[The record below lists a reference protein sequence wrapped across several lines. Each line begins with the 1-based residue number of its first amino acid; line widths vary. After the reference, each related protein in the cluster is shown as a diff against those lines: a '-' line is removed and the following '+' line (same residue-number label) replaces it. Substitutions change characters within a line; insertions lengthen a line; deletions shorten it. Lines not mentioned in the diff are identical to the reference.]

1 MAQQVKDWVLSLL
14 WLESQLWRE
23 FNPWPGNF
31 RVLQV
36 WPKKKGFSPNSQPK
50 DWAQTDTFLS
60 LSCVNATQVASGSC
74 CEDRSWLVS
83 LCQSYFSHQ

>member
-31 RVLQV
+31 RALQV
-36 WPKKKGFSPNSQPK
+36 
-50 DWAQTDTFLS
+50 
-60 LSCVNATQVASGSC
+60 
-74 CEDRSWLVS
+74 
-83 LCQSYFSHQ
+83 